1 MSFQEHFIETF
12 FDLTQAIHAKLSIEE
27 LCQFLALR
35 ICPSRELSRVY
46 VGRLDNDGV
55 IRTESSFGY
64 PIDMKVNDV
73 ETPIDTRLP
82 MPFAMQRREVFVANR
97 AEVLGT
103 FPTYEP
109 LDHRSPWIATA
120 VVPTLGRHVFV
131 FRLQC
136 QIKQQEPMRLYFRSV
151 GAILSL
157 YDFDNKDSYSKS
169 INTKEVRKGLLGKP
183 LTPRQVE
190 ILDHIKDS
198 KTNSY
203 IGQQLGY
210 SESLIRHESIIIYAK
225 LGVKGRQELLHSES
239 LRVDY
244 EGNVASLTQ

>member
-1 MSFQEHFIETF
+1 MSFQEHFVETF
-12 FDLTQAIHAKLSIEE
+12 FDLAQAIHAKHSIEE

-35 ICPSRELSRVY
+35 ICPSGELSRVY
-46 VGRLDNDGV
+46 IGRLDNDGV
-55 IRTESSFGY
+55 IRTKGSFGY
-64 PIDMKVNDV
+64 SLDVKVNEV
-73 ETPIDTRLP
+73 ETPIDMKRP
-82 MPFAMQRREVFVANR
+82 MPFAMQRREVLVANR
-97 AEVLGT
+97 EEVLST

-136 QIKQQEPMRLYFRSV
+136 EIEKPEPIRLYFRSV

-157 YDFDNKDSYSKS
+157 YDFENRNSYSKS
-169 INTKEVRKGLLGKP
+169 INANKVRKGLLGKP

-210 SESLIRHESIIIYAK
+210 SESLIRHETIIIYAK
-225 LGVKGRQELLHSES
+225 LGVNGRQELLHSEFDRNIPAVKKS
-239 LRVDY
+239 
-244 EGNVASLTQ
+244 G